1 MRHLRALLCAAVLLA
16 GFFCQK
22 STAQG
27 QQRLSDTP
35 DFLSNS
41 VALADFMRLSLPKA
55 AQVGVGEGSTTGNP
69 GTPTIQVT
77 SRLVFLDITVLDK
90 KGRPVVNGLAKEDF
104 SITEDKRPQT
114 IFSFEAP
121 QAHTIHEIAGDDTSD
136 GKAPVTIFVLDL
148 LNSSFEDFA
157 FIRYSVRKYLAAQPL
172 LLSSPAE
179 MMVIGNKSLEL
190 MQGPT
195 RNKEDLLYALDHL
208 PPVIPYKWQADSF
221 DGERFNQSLDALQQ
235 IALQNE
241 GVPGRKNIV
250 WVGHG
255 SPSFS
260 PWRLTQPVMHE
271 LQQYMHATTN
281 MLVDARVSLFV
292 IYPGLKVG
300 HFVNLSGR
308 SPLSIEA
315 ADAQANI
322 DNDHPFAESINFG
335 VFVNETGGQ
344 LFYNRNDV
352 DAEIGRSRQ
361 LGSEYYTLTYQP
373 RGGDANGKFRQ
384 IRVTLRDHNLRAVTK
399 TGYYAPDK
407 SAPID
412 PHRLTNINFA
422 EAARS
427 TIPFSSLDVKV
438 SGIVRHPE
446 NRTADIALLLQSKGI
461 DWQAIDNGKSTAGI
475 TLAAV
480 SITGSRE
487 VMASKV
493 ERLIL
498 SVRTQDPSHLEKLVT
513 HLQLTVRVPP
523 ETQSIRVLT
532 ETADGGRIGAVD
544 LDRKAIEAAPT
555 RPAPEPQ
562 LLCHQPC
569 QVRLPILPEQ

>member
-1 MRHLRALLCAAVLLA
+1 MRHLRALLCAAVLLV
-16 GFFCQK
+16 GTFFPE

-27 QQRLSDTP
+27 QQGPSDNP
-35 DFLSNS
+35 NFLSN
-41 VALADFMRLSLPKA
+41 LMTLPDFMRLSLLKA
-55 AQVGVGEGSTTGNP
+55 AQADVGEAGATGNP

-77 SRLVFLDITVLDK
+77 SRLVFLDVTVLDK
-90 KGRPVVNGLAKEDF
+90 KGRPVVKGLGKDDF
-104 SITEDKRPQT
+104 TITEDKRPQS

-121 QAHTIHEIAGDDTSD
+121 QTHTISALAGDDNPD
-136 GKAPVTIFVLDL
+136 GKAPLTIFVLDL
-148 LNSSFEDFA
+148 LNSSIEDFA
-157 FIRYSVRKYLAAQPL
+157 FIRYSVQKYLAAQPP

-195 RNKEDLLYALDHL
+195 RNREDLLYALDHL
-208 PPVIPYKWQADSF
+208 SPAIPYKWEADSF
-221 DGERFNQSLDALQQ
+221 NDERFNQSLDALQQ
-235 IALQNE
+235 IALQNK

-260 PWRLTQPVMHE
+260 TRGLTEPVVHA

-292 IYPGLKVG
+292 IYPGLKIG

-308 SPLSIEA
+308 SPLPISA

-322 DNDHPFAESINFG
+322 DSDHPFAEDINFG

-352 DAEIGRSRQ
+352 DAEIGRSQQ
-361 LGSEYYTLTYQP
+361 LGSDYYTLTYQP
-373 RGGDANGKFRQ
+373 RGGDANGEFRQ
-384 IRVTLRDHNLRAVTK
+384 IRVTLRNPNLRAVTK

-412 PHRLTNINFA
+412 PRSQTKLDLA

-427 TIPFSSLDVKV
+427 TVPFAALDLKV

-446 NRTADIALLLQSKGI
+446 NHTAEITLLLQSKGI
-461 DWQAIDNGKSTAGI
+461 DWQAIDDGKSSAEI

-480 SITGSRE
+480 SITGGQE
-487 VMASKV
+487 VLASKV

-498 SVRTQDPSHLEKLVT
+498 SVHTQDPSHLARLVT
-513 HLQLTVRVPP
+513 HLQLTIRVEPKTQSVRV
-523 ETQSIRVLT
+523 VA
-532 ETADGGRIGAVD
+532 ETANGGPTGAAD
-544 LDRKAIEAAPT
+544 LDRQTIEAAPAT
-555 RPAPEPQ
+555 PAPLPQ
-562 LLCHQPC
+562 LLCRQPC
-569 QVRLPILPEQ
+569 PVKPPLPPQ